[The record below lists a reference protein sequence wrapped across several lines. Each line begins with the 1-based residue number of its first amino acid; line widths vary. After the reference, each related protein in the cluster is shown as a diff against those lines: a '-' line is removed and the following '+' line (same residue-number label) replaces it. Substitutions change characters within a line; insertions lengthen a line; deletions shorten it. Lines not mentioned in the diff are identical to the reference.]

1 MQFSSRPSGRVAV
14 IGWWPVAPGH
24 APLHQLTAAACF
36 VCWAVHVSVGRKSGK
51 EARTMSAG
59 ALIVVKW
66 SGKEFPM
73 VDLRE
78 DDDVAALKA
87 AIQAATGVRPERQ
100 KLLNLKAKG
109 MRALSPHS
117 LPLFC
122 KSSTLT
128 G

>member
-1 MQFSSRPSGRVAV
+1 
-14 IGWWPVAPGH
+14 
-24 APLHQLTAAACF
+24 
-36 VCWAVHVSVGRKSGK
+36 
-51 EARTMSAG
+51 MSAG

-73 VDLRE
+73 VGLGE

-109 MRALSPHS
+109 TLCERFL
-117 LPLFC
+117 LILCYFC
-122 KSSTLT
+122 AKSSTLT